1 MTLLTLPQQQPSD
14 DPFAVAVARQ
24 LAGQLRS
31 DRWAP
36 TRAGVLNVWRYFDE
50 IFTFHHGR
58 LLLRGPNGTGKSK
71 ALELLLPFLFDASLR
86 PSRLS
91 TFGGSERTMHWN
103 LMGDGYPHTTRVGY
117 VWLEFGRT
125 GPDGAAEWFTCG
137 ARLAASSNTRTVDAT
152 FFTTGSRVG
161 VPGGFSLVKPG
172 NVPLTKPDLAA
183 ALEGH
188 GTVHAG
194 AEPYRRAV
202 REAVFRGLSD
212 AQYEALIATLLQLR
226 TPKLSE
232 HLNPDALS
240 EVLSRALPPLDPAGL
255 AEIAEGFERLDR
267 SRERLSALDAEV
279 DAATRLAERQQQYA
293 RRALRRGAADLIHAD
308 AELGEVAGEAA
319 RQRDAHA
326 AAVAEQA
333 EVTGRRE
340 ELERD
345 VALTDEAIGGLR
357 DSAAYRDGRQ
367 LDGFRAAL
375 REAKRAESA
384 AEASGEARRTDASG
398 DAERVETRRAE
409 LASASAAVERSWHE
423 TSALARRAGLA
434 GLVEPLADEPIDQAR
449 ALLRGVLLGREGQVE
464 EVRAA
469 IVAHTRAAAERERAA
484 ARREARA
491 ADRDDVQATLTTAR
505 AAYEERV
512 ATHRES
518 IAAWASACTVLPVAP
533 VAPVLAD
540 LGADEV
546 ALASLIGDVTAEVRE
561 RIAADHTAGMA
572 RDRELLAKRTPLSA
586 EYAALTRRPPG
597 DPAAPPQRTAARDAN
612 RPGAPLWRVVAWHD
626 GVPPATQ
633 AAVEAA
639 LQASGLLDAWIRP
652 DGSIGL
658 AADGH
663 DSFVASMGAVPAAG
677 DSLLSVLDVAP
688 VERGD
693 AAPVAPTVVRQILN
707 AIGYGET
714 APRLGAGVGADGTW
728 RLGPAFGSWTKPEAE
743 FLGVDARE
751 RARQRRLAELAG
763 ELATLDAA
771 REKVAMA
778 IAGLRTERATLDA
791 EAAARPSLADG
802 ARALEAVQ
810 RAELRLAALQ
820 DQLADAESDLA
831 AADETARATLREL
844 TLTGSRQS
852 LPTTAAD
859 LNQLA
864 DALRALRQAGEGWL
878 ADRAR
883 RDNAAGRLADAEEAA
898 TRSTAAAA
906 ESEETLTAAR
916 EKVDAARTRLESVEG
931 AVGSDFGAVLDQV
944 DVLRARAEGLR
955 RDERALR
962 PRHDELISRI
972 SDLNARADA
981 AERARDAAT
990 AARDEAVARLA
1001 RLAGLLGPDAG
1012 LETRLTGLGAVTATL
1027 QAARAI
1033 AEECGSLPHG
1043 PRHLRQDESALA
1055 DVLHTIRESLTG
1067 YADLAMEADEQC
1079 DVQVVSATVD
1089 GLRISPGQL
1098 AARVTAE
1105 RDETRGRLG
1114 EEERALFD
1122 RTLIGDTR
1130 RHVAERIRQATGLV
1144 RQVSAQLEQVRTV
1157 SGLGVRL
1164 VWEVNPDLGPGLKQ
1178 ARDLLLA
1185 DPSTLSGDE
1194 RAVLHDFF
1202 RARIDELRTTGAP
1215 TGWDQQLSEVL
1226 DYRRWHRFVVQMRS
1240 GGEEWAPVTRKQHG
1254 AKSGGEKAIVLHL
1267 PLFAAAAAHYR
1278 AAPEAPRL
1286 ILLDEVFV
1294 GVDQMNRGQLM
1305 EVLTG
1310 LDLDLMLTSDQEWCT
1325 YSEVDGIAIHQL
1337 IAGDVDGDEAVTTA
1351 RFVWT
1356 GQDFLPADEPRQ
1368 P

>member
-1 MTLLTLPQQQPSD
+1 MTLLTLPPHQPSE
-14 DPFAVAVARQ
+14 DPFASAVARQ

-125 GPDGAAEWFTCG
+125 DETGAARWFTCG

-152 FFTTGSRVG
+152 YFTTGSRVG

-172 NVPLTKPDLAA
+172 NVPLTKPDLTAA
-183 ALEGH
+183 IEGH

-194 AEPYRRAV
+194 AEAYRTAV
-202 REAVFRGLSD
+202 RDAVFHGLSD

-240 EVLSRALPPLDPAGL
+240 EVLSKALPPLDPSGL
-255 AEIAEGFERLDR
+255 TEIAEGFERLDH

-293 RRALRRGAADLIHAD
+293 RRALRRGAGDLINATD
-308 AELGEVAGEAA
+308 ELDEVSREAT
-319 RQRDAHA
+319 RQREAHA
-326 AAVAEQA
+326 TAVAELA

-345 VALTDEAIGGLR
+345 AALTEEAIGGLR
-357 DSAAYRDGRQ
+357 DSAAFREGRQ
-367 LDGFRAAL
+367 LDEFRSGLRETRNAAL
-375 REAKRAESA
+375 A
-384 AEASGEARRTDASG
+384 AEEICRARRTDA
-398 DAERVETRRAE
+398 DRDQERAETRRAE
-409 LASASAAVERSWHE
+409 LASASAAMERSWHD
-423 TSALARRAGLA
+423 TIALARRAGLS
-434 GLVEPLADEPIDQAR
+434 GLVEPLANESSEQAR
-449 ALLRGVLLGREGQVE
+449 ALLRGVLLGREGQVD
-464 EVRAA
+464 EVRAV
-469 IVAHTRAAAERERAA
+469 IDAHRRAAADRERAA
-484 ARREARA
+484 PRREARA
-491 ADRDDVQATLTTAR
+491 ADRDEAQQTLTAAR
-505 AAYEERV
+505 TAYEERV
-512 ATHRES
+512 ARHRES

-572 RDRELLAKRTPLSA
+572 RDRELLATRTPLSA
-586 EYAALTRRPPG
+586 EYAALTRRPPAG
-597 DPAAPPQRTAARDAN
+597 PPAPVHRTAARDEN
-612 RPGAPLWRVVAWHD
+612 RPGAPLWRVVTWHE

-652 DGSIGL
+652 DGAIAL
-658 AADGH
+658 AVDGH
-663 DSFVASMGAVPAAG
+663 DTSVASMGALPAAG
-677 DSLLSVLDVAP
+677 DSLLSILDAVAP
-688 VERGD
+688 ERGTV
-693 AAPVAPTVVRQILN
+693 PVVAPTAVRQILN
-707 AIGYGET
+707 AIGYAES
-714 APRLGAGVGADGTW
+714 APRQGVGVGADGTW
-728 RLGPAFGSWTKPEAE
+728 RLGLAYGSWSKPAAE
-743 FLGVDARE
+743 FLGPDARE

-763 ELATLDAA
+763 ELAALDAA
-771 REKVAMA
+771 REKVAVA

-810 RAELRLAALQ
+810 RAELRLAAVH
-820 DQLADAESDLA
+820 DQLDEAESDLA
-831 AADETARATLREL
+831 TADEAARATLRDL

-852 LPTTAAD
+852 LPTTPGD
-859 LNQLA
+859 LEQLA

-883 RDNAAGRLADAEEAA
+883 RDAATERLADAEEAEG
-898 TRSTAAAA
+898 RSAAAVA
-906 ESEETLTAAR
+906 EAEDTLAAAR
-916 EKVDAARTRLESVEG
+916 EKADAAQTRLESVES
-931 AVGSDFGAVLDQV
+931 AVGTDFSAVLDQV
-944 DVLRARAEGLR
+944 DVLRARAVSLK
-955 RDERALR
+955 RDERTLR

-990 AARDEAVARLA
+990 AERDAAVARLA

-1012 LETRLTGLGAVTATL
+1012 LETRLTGLGAATATL

-1067 YADLAMEADEQC
+1067 YADLSMEADEQC
-1079 DVQVVSATVD
+1079 DVQVVSASVD
-1089 GLRISPGQL
+1089 GLRISPAQL
-1098 AARVTAE
+1098 AARVTTE
-1105 RDETRGRLG
+1105 RDETHAMLGG
-1114 EEERALFD
+1114 EERDLFD
-1122 RTLIGDTR
+1122 RTLTGDTR

-1164 VWEVNPDLGPGLKQ
+1164 VWEVNPELGPDLKQ

-1185 DPSTLSGDE
+1185 DPGTLSDAE
-1194 RAVLHDFF
+1194 RGVLHDFF
-1202 RARIDELRTTGAP
+1202 RARIDELRTTGAAS
-1215 TGWDQQLSEVL
+1215 GWDQQLSEVL

-1240 GGEEWAPVTRKQHG
+1240 GGDEWAPVTRKQHG

-1337 IAGDVDGDEAVTTA
+1337 IAGDADGDDAVTTA

-1356 GQDFLPADEPRQ
+1356 GQDFLPADEPRE
-1368 P
+1368 